1 MLRQVIY
8 CGQPHINKFILT
20 NFPDTIEQAKA
31 FENDCSKL
39 TAMIFPTANEYEV
52 EQCLRQSF
60 TYHSITP
67 LDAQVNLFKPAFTR
81 RSKRR
86 SCSRNNSCSS
96 AFN

>member
-52 EQCLRQSF
+52 EIKSTSHFGLES
-60 TYHSITP
+60 
-67 LDAQVNLFKPAFTR
+67 LFQKSMKLKTIKEWNFKT
-81 RSKRR
+81 
-86 SCSRNNSCSS
+86 
-96 AFN
+96 F